1 MFFSFLAFL
10 RFLNL
15 LTTVDELNFAYSEV
29 NIEGINKKGILLHSG
44 LNRDNKAKDYTD
56 YELKNDL
63 EEFDLN
69 DVVEQLTE
77 EEKSIYLN

>member
-1 MFFSFLAFL
+1 M
-10 RFLNL
+10 
-15 LTTVDELNFAYSEV
+15 